1 MAEDNRDTVR
11 LRARWGAATDVG
23 KRRQVNE
30 DSLLAAAPVFLVADG
45 MGGHEAGEVA
55 SALVVEAFRP
65 LVGREFVGLSD
76 LEDATSLAARSVHG
90 LASGEQA
97 PGSTLT
103 GMALSRH
110 GGYPCCR
117 VFNIGDSRTY
127 HLSESGFSRVT
138 TDHSEVQELMDL
150 GVIDAATAARLPQR
164 NIITRALGGALGPD
178 VRADHYLL
186 PACSG
191 DRFVVC
197 SDGLSGELTEILIE
211 IISRSNPDPQET
223 AQALVEHAL
232 LAGGRDNISVIVVDI
247 MEAVPEWPSS
257 AVGETTLGHNADEIG
272 EDTIPNPLRE
282 VAEDV

>member
-1 MAEDNRDTVR
+1 MPENGQDAV
-11 LRARWGAATDVG
+11 LLAARWGAATDVG
-23 KRRQVNE
+23 RKRELNE

-65 LVGREFVGLSD
+65 LVGRPLVGFRD
-76 LEDATSLAARSVHG
+76 LEDAVALAARSVHG
-90 LASGEQA
+90 LASAGQA

-103 GMALSRH
+103 GVALSEH

-117 VFNIGDSRTY
+117 VINIGDSRTY
-127 HLSESGFSRVT
+127 HLSEEGFSRVT
-138 TDHSEVQELMDL
+138 TDHSEVQELVDL
-150 GVIDAATAARLPQR
+150 GIIDAATAAQLPQR

-186 PACSG
+186 PARSG

-211 IISRSNPDPQET
+211 IIARSNPDPQQT
-223 AQALVEHAL
+223 AEALVEHAL

-247 MEAVPEWPSS
+247 MEAVPQWPDS
-257 AVGETTLGHNADEIG
+257 AVDETTLGHEAEEAG
-272 EDTIPNPLRE
+272 EDTLPNPLRE
-282 VAEDV
+282 VVEDA